1 MKQFKNL
8 LLLVVC
14 LVVALIVAEVVMRLT
29 WRPPAHTLAPNVR
42 SRTTT
47 AEYDVPIETNAEGFR
62 DVATHP
68 HFGGRVVVIGDSF
81 VFGSGVSQGDVFSH
95 NLSRVA
101 PHFNVWNF
109 GVPGSGPFN
118 ELYLW
123 RDYGRPVRPHA
134 VVVAVYA
141 GNDVSDALRE
151 SKEARPRFV
160 IGRRAKL
167 MWHRAFAKESATTA
181 QPVQNREGWNAFGL
195 DNPATEEALLA
206 AAHKRGVSPDSV
218 RARLA
223 AIPDSLKA
231 DALAFRS
238 NPFNL
243 AEAVLDPDGLRH
255 NLLLDT
261 PAMNEGWKELEDAL
275 TKLNREVNA
284 SGSRL
289 LLVCIPAAVQVDSTY
304 WWLKNLG
311 VRLDERVTQDTVFQ
325 HRLAE
330 FAKAQDIPLVDL
342 LPGLRK
348 RSTARLYYEQDGH
361 WTAAGHDAAARLIS
375 ERLFEILPTTNW
387 TD

>member
-1 MKQFKNL
+1 MKNFKNFL
-8 LLLVVC
+8 LLAGCLMVLLVMAE
-14 LVVALIVAEVVMRLT
+14 VALRLT
-29 WRPPAHTLAPNVR
+29 WRPPARTLAPNVI

-47 AEYDVPIETNAEGFR
+47 SEYDVPIGTNAEGFR

-68 HFGGRVVVIGDSF
+68 HFGGRVCVIGDSF

-118 ELYLW
+118 ALYLW
-123 RDYGRPVRPHA
+123 RDYARPVRPHA

-141 GNDVSDALRE
+141 GNDAGDALRE
-151 SKEARPRFV
+151 SKESRPRF
-160 IGRRAKL
+160 ILGRRAKM
-167 MWHRAFAKESATTA
+167 MWGRAFAAKNT
-181 QPVQNREGWNAFGL
+181 PVRAAPTGEGWNAFGL
-195 DNPATEEALLA
+195 ANPSTEEALLA
-206 AAHKRGVSPDSV
+206 EAHKRGVSPDSV

-238 NPFNL
+238 NPFNV
-243 AEAVLDPDGLRH
+243 AEAVLDPEGLRH

-261 PAMNEGWKELEDAL
+261 PAMNEGWKELESAL
-275 TKLNREVNA
+275 TRLNREVTAAN
-284 SGSRL
+284 SRL
-289 LLVCIPAAVQVDSTY
+289 LIVCIPAAVQVDSTY

-311 VRLDERVTQDTVFQ
+311 VRIDDRVVQNTVFQ
-325 HRLAE
+325 RRLAE
-330 FAKAQDIPLVDL
+330 FAKAQDIPFLDL
-342 LPGLRK
+342 LPAMRK

-361 WTAAGHDAAARLIS
+361 WTAAGHDVAARAVS
-375 ERLFEILPTTNW
+375 ERLAEIMPAANW
-387 TD
+387 TE